1 VASILYTHP
10 EVWGSSA
17 SLYSDLRFQKLTNL
31 TQEFNVER
39 LSTTNSLHFP
49 LSSSATTS
57 LGYTLASETITDVPD
72 DVRLGQYD
80 SGNVILGFIGGTT
93 TFDFR
98 DQPLRPHS
106 GFTSSFDYKVA
117 DPALFS
123 QPSFYMANSRT
134 TGLLPLSDR
143 FTLAGATRWG
153 WADSLRGNE
162 VVPISQR
169 FYLGG
174 RLTVRGFRE
183 NSLGPQGADGHVIGG
198 EVVQNNSFELQYLA
212 ANELETHVFWDTGN
226 MALQSNLNNLFNYRK
241 SVGFGTRYLSPIGPI
256 GFDIGFP
263 LDEQV
268 GEPSV
273 RVHFNIGSQF

>member
-1 VASILYTHP
+1 
-10 EVWGSSA
+10 
-17 SLYSDLRFQKLTNL
+17 
-31 TQEFNVER
+31 
-39 LSTTNSLHFP
+39 
-49 LSSSATTS
+49 

-72 DVRLGQYD
+72 DIRLGEYD
-80 SGNVILGFIGGTT
+80 SGNVVEGFVSGTT

-106 GFTSSFDYKVA
+106 GFTTSFDYKLA
-117 DPALFS
+117 DPSLLS
-123 QPSFYMANSRT
+123 QPSFYMASSRT

-143 FTLAGATRWG
+143 FTIAGATRWG
-153 WADSLRGNE
+153 WADSLRGNDI
-162 VVPISQR
+162 VPITQR

-183 NSLGPQGADGHVIGG
+183 NSLGPRGVDGHVIGG
-198 EVVQNNSFELQYLA
+198 EVVQNNSLEFQYLA
-212 ANELETHVFWDTGN
+212 TNDLETHVFWDTGN
-226 MALQSNLNNLFNYRK
+226 MALQGNLGSLFNYRK
-241 SVGFGTRYLSPIGPI
+241 SAGIGTRYLSPIGPI
-256 GFDIGFP
+256 GFDVGFP